1 MQSIKIAIVEDEF
14 LIAASLQSS
23 LTSLGYRVIKP
34 VGSYNEAISLLES
47 ELPDLIFLD
56 IQLKGEKDGVD
67 LAFFI
72 NEKYKI
78 PFIFLTANSD
88 QLTVN
93 RAKESHP
100 SAFLIKPFQKQELFA
115 SIEVALFTFRNRLL
129 ADSKQTKI
137 EPSDSLFIKDGYF
150 FHKVRFDEI
159 LYLESDDVYVNV
171 VTIEGKKILVR
182 SSLKQY
188 FSENFEDRNFFRIG
202 RSHIINLKHL
212 DGIDPSYVLVKGRK
226 LPLGRNYREELLAF
240 LNISS

>member
-23 LTSLGYRVIKP
+23 LTSLGYQVIKP
-34 VGSYNEAISLLES
+34 AGSFDEAVTILKTES
-47 ELPDLIFLD
+47 PDLVFLD

-67 LAFFI
+67 LAFLI

-188 FSENFEDRNFFRIG
+188 FSENFENRNFFRIG

-212 DGIDPSYVLVKGRK
+212 DGIDPSYVLVKGQK

-240 LNISS
+240 LNING